1 MDGNKPL
8 NEVEM
13 YLLNTERVIKSDIP
27 GMDVV
32 LVVPH
37 AQNK

>member
-1 MDGNKPL
+1 L

-27 GMDVV
+27 SMDVV

-37 AQNK
+37 AQHK